1 MDVAFADRWFAA
13 LDQRHIGSGDRGWT
27 AQVVAVHHEPEG
39 LWLQVAPVDD
49 LSATI
54 LVHVSVSTSLDEVL
68 ETLAKQAP
76 H

>member
-1 MDVAFADRWFAA
+1 
-13 LDQRHIGSGDRGWT
+13 
-27 AQVVAVHHEPEG
+27 VAVHHEQDG
-39 LWLQVAPVDD
+39 LWLQVAPVND

-68 ETLAKQAP
+68 ETLAKQPP

>member
-13 LDQRHIGSGDRGWT
+13 LDQRQIGSGDGGWT
-27 AQVVAVHHEPEG
+27 AQVVAVHHEPDG
-39 LWLQVAPVDD
+39 LWLQVAPVND
-49 LSATI
+49 LAATI